1 MHLFHKWTKW
11 TILRR
16 DTFELWCGLVF
27 YDLQQRHCEKCG
39 KVQIESHETFPLLK
53 APNSK

>member
-1 MHLFHKWTKW
+1 MHIFHKWTKW

-27 YDLQQRHCEKCG
+27 YDLQQRNCEKCG

-53 APNSK
+53 APHN